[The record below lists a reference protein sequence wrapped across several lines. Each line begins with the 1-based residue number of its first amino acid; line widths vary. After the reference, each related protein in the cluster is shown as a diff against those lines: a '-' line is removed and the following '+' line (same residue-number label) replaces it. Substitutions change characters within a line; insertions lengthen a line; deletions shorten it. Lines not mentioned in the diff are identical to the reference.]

1 MLGTSQLTVTYGY
14 SYEDGEYQNE
24 DLVQAQNKDLWKIIL
39 TEKIVNGKLQV
50 NHYAFP
56 ENATSK
62 DVQRILAFEDESKWV
77 NTNYKVYQ
85 AGIVLFDG
93 KSSKIDTNVWKIS
106 NEVAKLT
113 LNELELDDQQDKLG
127 LISNEVVS
135 IEEFDY
141 KVIFSGKMAETNVDM
156 NSVIS
161 LMDSSLK
168 NLEMEQNKTLHQNN
182 DSFLGLESSSTM
194 GNSGIRF

>member
-1 MLGTSQLTVTYGY
+1 MAVTYGY

-39 TEKIVNGKLQV
+39 TEKIVNGRLQV

-113 LNELELDDQQDKLG
+113 LNELELDDQQDKSG

-141 KVIFSGKMAETNVDM
+141 KVIFSGKMTETNVDM

-168 NLEMEQNKTLHQNN
+168 NLEMEQNKAVHQNN
-182 DSFLGLESSSTM
+182 DSLLVLENSVTM
-194 GNSGIRF
+194 VNSEYGFD

>member
-1 MLGTSQLTVTYGY
+1 MLGTSQLAVTYGY
-14 SYEDGEYQNE
+14 SYGDGESQNE
-24 DLVQAQNKDLWKIIL
+24 DLDQAQNKELWKIIL
-39 TEKIVNGKLQV
+39 TEKVVNGKLQV

-56 ENATSK
+56 ENTTSR

-106 NEVAKLT
+106 NEVTKMT
-113 LNELELDDQQDKLG
+113 LNELEPEDQQDKLG
-127 LISNEVVS
+127 LISNEVAS
-135 IEEFDY
+135 EEFDY
-141 KVIFSGKMAETNVDM
+141 KVIFSGKMTETNVDM
-156 NSVIS
+156 NSVMSI
-161 LMDSSLK
+161 MDASLK

-182 DSFLGLESSSTM
+182 DSFLGLESSSTRV
-194 GNSGIRF
+194 NSGIRF